1 MRDFFVKN
9 ISVLILAVIA
19 SVSASAAHVSM
30 TTPANGASSYEFS
43 GQSHN
48 VFKNFVKDE
57 VFQQHGESLGLVNPE
72 ENGGEELLYL
82 GAYIN
87 STFNDSNGVQ
97 NEIQVDLNNLNPIDG
112 SGDAGLTGGVSL
124 VLSAGQSLAWN
135 LSVDDN
141 INLNS
146 IFIFSINDQSLTI
159 NNQSVDLSSND
170 LIFNGIN
177 IETSPIA
184 VCGYALPDDGEGCHT
199 DRILGFNRQIVN
211 EDGIEYDTNEQ
222 FVNYLGDLTDIS
234 VTSFS
239 GSYIVDAFE
248 IGIDSQATVVPLPGT
263 LVLYATALTL
273 FVVRRKPYKC

>member
-177 IETSPIA
+177 IETSPVA

-199 DRILGFNRQIVN
+199 DRILGFNRQIVD